1 MASLRSMRI
10 VDCCISLE
18 WNEAR
23 SCISNSVSFLSL
35 IETPQECREATI
47 GFGCPFCSFFS
58 IGFLFNLQQS
68 KSSDGWLYSI
78 ERYENGSVCMF

>member
-23 SCISNSVSFLSL
+23 SCISNSVSFLGL
-35 IETPQECREATI
+35 IETPTRVQGSYDWVWVPLFVAS
-47 GFGCPFCSFFS
+47 FQLVFFS
-58 IGFLFNLQQS
+58 ICSNRRVVTVGCIQ
-68 KSSDGWLYSI
+68 
-78 ERYENGSVCMF
+78 